1 MRKWFNEFFYYSRGE
16 RRGILVL
23 LGISLLFFLGGEI
36 YVHLKSKQVDKFD
49 DQLRQQQAM
58 EEYRAFSASIREKE
72 KEEKESRKS
81 HYTAWKEENDV
92 SPVLVP
98 FNPNTAD
105 SATFRQLG
113 LPTWMARNILRYREK
128 GGSFRRTE
136 DFRKIYGLTEKQYNT
151 LRPYIHIPATDS
163 TDHNPSLFLA
173 KQYKD
178 SIQQAK
184 PLKYA
189 PGTLVDLN
197 RADTTELKKIPG
209 IGSGI
214 ARLISGYRQQLG
226 GFYSLSQLE
235 EINLDYRQLN
245 DWFRIDTTAIRRIP
259 VNRVSVDRLRR
270 HPYLNF
276 YQAKALIEYRRKHG
290 PLKSLKPF
298 VLYEEFTQEDLERIG
313 HYLSFE

>member
-1 MRKWFNEFFYYSRGE
+1 MWKWLGEFLYYSRGE
-16 RRGILVL
+16 RRGILAL
-23 LGISLLFFLGGEI
+23 LGVALLLLLGGEM
-36 YVHLKSKQVDKFD
+36 YVHLQSKQADKPD
-49 DQLRQQQAM
+49 DRLEQEQAM
-58 EEYRAFSASIREKE
+58 EEYRAFSASIRKKE
-72 KEEKESRKS
+72 KEGKERRKS
-81 HYTAWKEENDV
+81 RYMAWEEKDV
-92 SPVLVP
+92 SPLLAP

-105 SATFRQLG
+105 SATLRQLG
-113 LPTWMARNILRYREK
+113 LPAWMARNILRYREK
-128 GGSFRRTE
+128 GGVFRRAE
-136 DFRKIYGLTEKQYNT
+136 DFRKIYGLTEEQYTT

-163 TDHNPSLFLA
+163 TDQRPSLFLA
-173 KQYKD
+173 DRRKD
-178 SIQQAK
+178 SLQQAK
-184 PLKYA
+184 PLKYE
-189 PGTLVDLN
+189 PGTRVDLN

-235 EINLDYRQLN
+235 DIDLDYRQLA

-259 VNRVSVDRLRR
+259 VNRASVDRLHR

-276 YQAKALIEYRRKHG
+276 YQAKALVEYRRKHG

-298 VLYEEFTQEDLERIG
+298 VLYEEFTREDLERIG

>member
-1 MRKWFNEFFYYSRGE
+1 MAWEEEF
-16 RRGILVL
+16 
-23 LGISLLFFLGGEI
+23 
-36 YVHLKSKQVDKFD
+36 
-49 DQLRQQQAM
+49 
-58 EEYRAFSASIREKE
+58 
-72 KEEKESRKS
+72 
-81 HYTAWKEENDV
+81 V
-92 SPVLVP
+92 SPVLAP

-113 LPTWMARNILRYREK
+113 LPAWMARNILRYREK
-128 GGSFRRTE
+128 GGVFRRAE
-136 DFRKIYGLTEKQYNT
+136 DFRKIYGLTEEQYNT
-151 LRPYIHIPATDS
+151 LQPYIRIPATDS
-163 TDHNPSLFLA
+163 TDHRPSLFLA
-173 KQYKD
+173 GQRKD
-178 SIQQAK
+178 SLQQAR
-184 PLKYA
+184 PLKYER
-189 PGTLVDLN
+189 GTLVDLN

-235 EINLDYRQLN
+235 DIDLDYHQLT

-259 VNRVSVDRLRR
+259 VNRASVDRLRR

-276 YQAKALIEYRRKHG
+276 YQAKVLIEYRRKHG

>member
-1 MRKWFNEFFYYSRGE
+1 MWKWLGEFLYYSRGE
-16 RRGILVL
+16 RRGILAL
-23 LGISLLFFLGGEI
+23 LGVALLLLLGGEM
-36 YVHLKSKQVDKFD
+36 YVHLQSKRADNPD
-49 DQLRQQQAM
+49 DHLEQEQAM

-72 KEEKESRKS
+72 KEEKEGRKS
-81 HYTAWKEENDV
+81 RYRAWEEEDET
-92 SPVLVP
+92 PPLLAP

-113 LPTWMARNILRYREK
+113 LPAWMARNILRYREK
-128 GGSFRRTE
+128 GGVFRRAE
-136 DFRKIYGLTEKQYNT
+136 DFRKIYGLTEEQYTT
-151 LRPYIHIPATDS
+151 LRPYIRIPATDS
-163 TDHNPSLFLA
+163 TDHRPSLFLA
-173 KQYKD
+173 DRHKD
-178 SIQQAK
+178 SLQQAK
-184 PLKYA
+184 PLKYE
-189 PGTLVDLN
+189 PGTRVDLN

-235 EINLDYRQLN
+235 EIDLDYRQLA

-259 VNRVSVDRLRR
+259 VNRASVDRLRR

-276 YQAKALIEYRRKHG
+276 YQAKALVEYRRKHG

-298 VLYEEFTQEDLERIG
+298 VLYEEFTCEDLERIG
-313 HYLSFE
+313 HYLNFE

>member
-1 MRKWFNEFFYYSRGE
+1 MWKWLGEFLYYSRGE
-16 RRGILVL
+16 RRGILAL
-23 LGISLLFFLGGEI
+23 LGVALLLLLGGEM
-36 YVHLKSKQVDKFD
+36 YVHLQSKREDNPD
-49 DQLRQQQAM
+49 DHLEQEQAM

-72 KEEKESRKS
+72 KEEKEGRKS
-81 HYTAWKEENDV
+81 RYRAWEEEDET
-92 SPVLVP
+92 PPLLAP

-113 LPTWMARNILRYREK
+113 LPAWMARNILRYREK
-128 GGSFRRTE
+128 GGVFRRAE
-136 DFRKIYGLTEKQYNT
+136 DFRKIYGLTEEQYTT
-151 LRPYIHIPATDS
+151 LRPYIRIPATDS
-163 TDHNPSLFLA
+163 TDHRPSLFLA
-173 KQYKD
+173 DRHKD
-178 SIQQAK
+178 SLQQAK
-184 PLKYA
+184 PLKYE
-189 PGTLVDLN
+189 PGTRVDLN

-214 ARLISGYRQQLG
+214 ARLINGYRQQLG

-235 EINLDYRQLN
+235 DIDLDYRQLA

-259 VNRVSVDRLRR
+259 VNRASVDRLRR

-276 YQAKALIEYRRKHG
+276 YQAKALVEYRRKHG

-298 VLYEEFTQEDLERIG
+298 VLYEEFTCEDLERIG

>member
-1 MRKWFNEFFYYSRGE
+1 MWKWLGEFLYYSRGE
-16 RRGILVL
+16 RRGILAL
-23 LGISLLFFLGGEI
+23 LGVALLLLLGGEM
-36 YVHLKSKQVDKFD
+36 YVHLQSKRADNPD
-49 DQLRQQQAM
+49 DHLEQEQAM

-72 KEEKESRKS
+72 KEEKEGRKS
-81 HYTAWKEENDV
+81 RYTAWEEKDM
-92 SPVLVP
+92 SPLLAP

-105 SATFRQLG
+105 SATLRQLG
-113 LPTWMARNILRYREK
+113 LPAWMARNILRYRLK
-128 GGSFRRTE
+128 GGVFRRAE
-136 DFRKIYGLTEKQYNT
+136 DFRKIYGLTEEQYTT
-151 LRPYIHIPATDS
+151 LRPYIRILATDS
-163 TDHNPSLFLA
+163 TDQRPSLFLA
-173 KQYKD
+173 DRHKD
-178 SIQQAK
+178 SLQQAK
-184 PLKYA
+184 PLKYE
-189 PGTLVDLN
+189 PGTRVDLN

-235 EINLDYRQLN
+235 DIDLDYRQLA

-259 VNRVSVDRLRR
+259 VNRASVDRLRR

-276 YQAKALIEYRRKHG
+276 YQAKALVEYRRKHG

-298 VLYEEFTQEDLERIG
+298 VLYEEFTREDLERIG

>member
-1 MRKWFNEFFYYSRGE
+1 MPP
-16 RRGILVL
+16 I
-23 LGISLLFFLGGEI
+23 
-36 YVHLKSKQVDKFD
+36 
-49 DQLRQQQAM
+49 
-58 EEYRAFSASIREKE
+58 
-72 KEEKESRKS
+72 
-81 HYTAWKEENDV
+81 
-92 SPVLVP
+92 LVP

-105 SATFRQLG
+105 SATFRQLS
-113 LPTWMARNILRYREK
+113 LPAWMARNILRYRKK
-128 GGSFRRTE
+128 GGVFRRTE
-136 DFRKIYGLTEKQYNT
+136 DFRKIYGLTENNT
-151 LRPYIHIPATDS
+151 THYGPTSVFQPQTVPTITLPSFGQTVQGQHPTGKAVEIRTWYFGRPEPCRYHRI
-163 TDHNPSLFLA
+163 
-173 KQYKD
+173 
-178 SIQQAK
+178 
-184 PLKYA
+184 
-189 PGTLVDLN
+189 
-197 RADTTELKKIPG
+197 KKIPG

>member
-1 MRKWFNEFFYYSRGE
+1 MRKWFSEFFYYSREE

-23 LGISLLFFLGGEI
+23 LAISLLLFLGGEV
-36 YVHLKSKQVDKFD
+36 YVHLKSEETCSSADLQK
-49 DQLRQQQAM
+49 QQQAM
-58 EEYRAFSASIREKE
+58 EEYQAFVASIREKE
-72 KEEKESRKS
+72 KNEKENHKFR
-81 HYTAWKEENDV
+81 YTAWKEERDT
-92 SPVLVP
+92 PPILAP

-113 LPTWMARNILRYREK
+113 LPAWMARNILRYRKK
-128 GGSFRRTE
+128 GGVFRRVE
-136 DFRKIYGLTEKQYNT
+136 DFRKIYGLTEEQYAT
-151 LRPYIHIPATDS
+151 LQPYIRIPATD
-163 TDHNPSLFLA
+163 TTARHRSLFLA
-173 KQYKD
+173 DRRKD
-178 SIQQAK
+178 SLRQAV

-214 ARLISGYRQQLG
+214 ARLISGYRQKLG

-235 EINLDYRQLN
+235 EINLDYRQLT
-245 DWFRIDTTAIRRIP
+245 DWFRLDTTAIRRIP
-259 VNRVSVDRLRR
+259 VNHTSVDRLRR

-276 YQAKALIEYRRKHG
+276 YQAKALVEYRRKHG

-298 VLYEEFTQEDLERIG
+298 VLYEEFTREDLERIN
-313 HYLSFE
+313 HYLSFD

>member
-1 MRKWFNEFFYYSRGE
+1 MQKWFSEFFYYSRGE

-23 LGISLLFFLGGEI
+23 LGASLLLFLGGEM
-36 YVHLKSKQVDKFD
+36 YVHLKSKQADNPD
-49 DQLRQQQAM
+49 DRLKQQQAI
-58 EEYRAFSASIREKE
+58 EEYRAFSASIRKKE
-72 KEEKESRKS
+72 KEEKENHKSRYAS
-81 HYTAWKEENDV
+81 WKEEDDV

-113 LPTWMARNILRYREK
+113 LPAWMARNILRYREK
-128 GGSFRRTE
+128 GGIFRRTE
-136 DFRKIYGLTEKQYNT
+136 DFRKIYGLTEEQYT
-151 LRPYIHIPATDS
+151 ILQPYIRIPATDS
-163 TDHNPSLFLA
+163 TDYRPSLFLA
-173 KQYKD
+173 EQRKD
-178 SIQQAK
+178 SL
-184 PLKYA
+184 PLKYT

-226 GFYSLSQLE
+226 GFYHLSQLK
-235 EINLDYRQLN
+235 EINIDYLQLT
-245 DWFRIDTTAIRRIP
+245 DWFRIDTTSIRRIP
-259 VNRVSVDRLRR
+259 INRASVDRLRH

-276 YQAKALIEYRRKHG
+276 YQAKALVEYRLKHG

-298 VLYEEFTQEDLERIG
+298 VLYEEFTREDLERIG

>member
-1 MRKWFNEFFYYSRGE
+1 MRKWFGEFLYYSRGE
-16 RRGILVL
+16 RRGILAL
-23 LGISLLFFLGGEI
+23 LGVALLLLLGGEM
-36 YVHLKSKQVDKFD
+36 YVHLQSKRADNPD
-49 DQLRQQQAM
+49 DRLEQEQAM

-81 HYTAWKEENDV
+81 RYMAWEEEFV
-92 SPVLVP
+92 PPVLAP

-113 LPTWMARNILRYREK
+113 LPAWMARNILRYREK
-128 GGSFRRTE
+128 EGVFRRAE
-136 DFRKIYGLTEKQYNT
+136 DFRKIYGLTEEQYTT
-151 LRPYIHIPATDS
+151 LRPYIRIPATDS
-163 TDHNPSLFLA
+163 TGHRPSLFLA
-173 KQYKD
+173 GQRKD
-178 SIQQAK
+178 TLQQAR
-184 PLKYA
+184 PLKYER
-189 PGTLVDLN
+189 GTLVDLN

-235 EINLDYRQLN
+235 DIDLDYRQLA

-259 VNRVSVDRLRR
+259 VNRASVDRLRR

-276 YQAKALIEYRRKHG
+276 YQAKALVEYRRKHG

-298 VLYEEFTQEDLERIG
+298 VLYEEFTREDLERIG

>member
-1 MRKWFNEFFYYSRGE
+1 MWKWLGEFLYYSRGE
-16 RRGILVL
+16 RRGILAL
-23 LGISLLFFLGGEI
+23 LGVALLLLLGGEM
-36 YVHLKSKQVDKFD
+36 YVHLQSKRADNPD
-49 DQLRQQQAM
+49 DRLEQEQAM
-58 EEYRAFSASIREKE
+58 EEYRAFSASIRKKE
-72 KEEKESRKS
+72 KEGKERRKS
-81 HYTAWKEENDV
+81 RYTAWEEKDV
-92 SPVLVP
+92 SPLLAP

-105 SATFRQLG
+105 SATLRQLG
-113 LPTWMARNILRYREK
+113 LPAWMARNILRYREK
-128 GGSFRRTE
+128 GGVFRRAE
-136 DFRKIYGLTEKQYNT
+136 DFRKIYGLTEEQYTT

-163 TDHNPSLFLA
+163 TDQRPSLFLA
-173 KQYKD
+173 DRRKD
-178 SIQQAK
+178 SLQQAK
-184 PLKYA
+184 TLKYE
-189 PGTLVDLN
+189 PGTRVDLN

-235 EINLDYRQLN
+235 EIDLDYRQLA

-259 VNRVSVDRLRR
+259 VNHTSVDRLRR

-276 YQAKALIEYRRKHG
+276 YQAKALVEYRRKHG

-298 VLYEEFTQEDLERIG
+298 VLYEEFTREDLERIG